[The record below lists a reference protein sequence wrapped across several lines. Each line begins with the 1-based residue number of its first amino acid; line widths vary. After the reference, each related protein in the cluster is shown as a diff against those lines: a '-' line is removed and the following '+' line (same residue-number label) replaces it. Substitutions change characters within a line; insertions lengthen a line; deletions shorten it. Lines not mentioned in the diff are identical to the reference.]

1 MPQLK
6 QETVDFYFA
15 PQPLT
20 LRSPADK
27 RGHTSDRVPL
37 VQTDNPFAIAPN
49 KASIISNPSN
59 TLVPLWD
66 GALSILLLLF
76 RPASIA
82 FEQTLE
88 SVLSRGPV

>member
-49 KASIISNPSN
+49 KASM
-59 TLVPLWD
+59 V
-66 GALSILLLLF
+66 
-76 RPASIA
+76 
-82 FEQTLE
+82 
-88 SVLSRGPV
+88 

>member
-59 TLVPLWD
+59 TLAPLPHGMAFVAPWGLD
-66 GALSILLLLF
+66 HHNF
-76 RPASIA
+76 RGRN
-82 FEQTLE
+82 T
-88 SVLSRGPV
+88 